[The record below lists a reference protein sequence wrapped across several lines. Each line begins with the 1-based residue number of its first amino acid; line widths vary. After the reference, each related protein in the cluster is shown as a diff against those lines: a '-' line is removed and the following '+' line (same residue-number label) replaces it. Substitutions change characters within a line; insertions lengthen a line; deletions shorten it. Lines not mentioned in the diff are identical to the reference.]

1 MRIFLVVEEWEIGL
15 LWVKGSSEG
24 SNRVDFF
31 DKIGREDVVVV
42 REDESSVEIFVF
54 FISMVCFG
62 YILKLYE
69 GNIMREVENIGERG
83 SIRER

>member
-1 MRIFLVVEEWEIGL
+1 MGCYELKEV
-15 LWVKGSSEG
+15 VKGVS
-24 SNRVDFF
+24 RVDFF